1 MTNIEIVNLLLKI
14 TTFTAFVLLATQIYL
29 NTYEKYLKLSNIV
42 SFLIYAFIFTY
53 PILMVISRYLS
64 LGKIDPFYIYTDV
77 CVLCSG
83 NYEYY
88 INFGRISFY
97 LITVTFFASK
107 FSSINSWFKTNWR
120 KLYVLN
126 YIGFYTLSI
135 YVYHLYTYPNNSNLT
150 VLFWACQFVVLSS
163 IFMKIKKYIF
173 K

>member
-42 SFLIYAFIFTY
+42 SLMTYVFIFTY

-64 LGKIDPFYIYTDV
+64 LGKIDPFYVYTDV

-97 LITVTFFASK
+97 LVTITFLSSK
-107 FSSINSWFKTNWR
+107 FDINSWIKTNMR
-120 KLYVLN
+120 KINILN
-126 YIGFYTLSI
+126 YVAFYSLTI
-135 YVYHLYTYPNNSNLT
+135 YVNYLVNGSSHAIFT
-150 VLFWACQFVVLSS
+150 VVFWICQIVVLSS
-163 IFMKIKKYIF
+163 IFVKFKKF
-173 K
+173 MSE